1 VLLGKAEPRA
11 RAAPVAAATPVPV
24 LEPAS
29 EVAPPE
35 PPSPRP
41 VAQAP
46 SAAELFAQANALR
59 REGDAAHA
67 QRLYRAL
74 QQRYPRSPEVE
85 VSRVSLG
92 RVELELGAARAALD
106 QFERYL
112 SKRPRGPLAEEALFG
127 KASAL
132 ERLARAKEERRTW
145 EQLLATFPG
154 SLYAERARTRLG
166 ILPGPSTRVRDP
178 MP

>member
-1 VLLGKAEPRA
+1 
-11 RAAPVAAATPVPV
+11 
-24 LEPAS
+24 
-29 EVAPPE
+29 
-35 PPSPRP
+35 
-41 VAQAP
+41 
-46 SAAELFAQANALR
+46 LR
-59 REGDAAHA
+59 REGDAARA

-132 ERLARAKEERRTW
+132 ERLDRAKEERSTW

-154 SLYAERARTRLG
+154 SLYAERARMRLG
-166 ILPGPSTRVRDP
+166 VLPVPSTRVRDP